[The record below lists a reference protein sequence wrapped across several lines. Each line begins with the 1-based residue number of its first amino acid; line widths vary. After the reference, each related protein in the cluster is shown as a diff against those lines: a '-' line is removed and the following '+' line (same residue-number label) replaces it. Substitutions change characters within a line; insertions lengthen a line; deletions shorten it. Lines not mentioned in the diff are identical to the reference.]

1 MSALLLIL
9 PDQLS
14 KNNKVLDFLKDDN
27 LLTIQIG
34 CFSTSQGLKSI
45 L

>member
-27 LLTIQIG
+27 LLLLYEA
-34 CFSTSQGLKSI
+34 S
-45 L
+45 